1 MKIDGFLFFLTIKTL
16 LLQKN
21 VLYLHKKNKT
31 IINFNRKME
40 KEKSSK
46 NYTII
51 GIVIAVVFLI
61 GIGFTMNI
69 SYSNKEVKLVNQFN
83 MEMKNRE
90 ATFDNMFKVI
100 AQTAQ
105 VAEKYKESFKDIY
118 VHITSERYDKDD
130 GVLMKWV
137 QESNPNFDS
146 KLYEKLASEIEI
158 KRQEFLM
165 VQRKLMDIENQHNNL
180 LDVVPSA
187 WFLSGKQR
195 LEYKVIS
202 STRSKQVMETGVED
216 DIDVFK

>member
-1 MKIDGFLFFLTIKTL
+1 
-16 LLQKN
+16 
-21 VLYLHKKNKT
+21 
-31 IINFNRKME
+31 ME

-46 NYTII
+46 NYTI
-51 GIVIAVVFLI
+51 I

-130 GVLMKWV
+130 GVLMKCKGLIGLV
-137 QESNPNFDS
+137 G
-146 KLYEKLASEIEI
+146 I
-158 KRQEFLM
+158 KM
-165 VQRKLMDIENQHNNL
+165 NL
-180 LDVVPSA
+180 
-187 WFLSGKQR
+187 
-195 LEYKVIS
+195 
-202 STRSKQVMETGVED
+202 
-216 DIDVFK
+216 

>member
-1 MKIDGFLFFLTIKTL
+1 
-16 LLQKN
+16 
-21 VLYLHKKNKT
+21 
-31 IINFNRKME
+31 ME
-40 KEKSSK
+40 KEKSTK

-61 GIGFTMNI
+61 GIGFMMNI
-69 SYSNKEVKLVNQFN
+69 NYSNKEVKLVNQFN

-90 ATFDNMFKVI
+90 ATYDNMFKVI
-100 AQTAQ
+100 KQIAE
-105 VAEKYKESFKDIY
+105 VADNYKESFKDIY

-137 QESNPNFDS
+137 QESNPNFDI
-146 KLYEKLASEIEI
+146 KLYDRLASEIEI

-180 LDVVPSA
+180 LDVIPSS

-202 STRSKQVMETGVED
+202 STRAKQVMESGVDD
-216 DIDVFK
+216 DIDVFNKK

>member
-1 MKIDGFLFFLTIKTL
+1 
-16 LLQKN
+16 
-21 VLYLHKKNKT
+21 
-31 IINFNRKME
+31 ME

-100 AQTAQ
+100 AQTAR

-137 QESNPNFDS
+137 
-146 KLYEKLASEIEI
+146 
-158 KRQEFLM
+158 
-165 VQRKLMDIENQHNNL
+165 
-180 LDVVPSA
+180 
-187 WFLSGKQR
+187 
-195 LEYKVIS
+195 
-202 STRSKQVMETGVED
+202 
-216 DIDVFK
+216 